1 MKASNVL
8 KINEPESVITPSDV
22 TALAFRSVLLQSSF
36 NYQRMQ
42 AGGWTWALFPYLKKI
57 YAKEPDK
64 LKTAMKD
71 HLEFINTNCTTVG
84 FLMGLTLSL
93 EENNEDR
100 KTINGLKVALF
111 GPLAGIG
118 DAIFWFTVLPIV
130 AGICAS
136 FALQGSI
143 IGPLLFFLVYCGIF
157 LTRIL
162 WTRLGYNLGVKALD
176 KLNTHSKA
184 ISKAASIL
192 GVTVIGGLIAAYVH
206 ITLLTA
212 FPVGTDKVISLQT
225 DFLDK
230 ILPNLLPMAYT
241 LLMFFMLRKKKVSPT
256 VLILMTFVG
265 AIVFSFVGV
274 L

>member
-1 MKASNVL
+1 MTVSNPIEVKKRVTVL
-8 KINEPESVITPSDV
+8 TQGDITK
-22 TALAFRSVLLQSSF
+22 LAVRSVLLQSSF

-42 AGGWTWALFPYLKKI
+42 AGGWSWTLLPFLQKI
-57 YAKEPDK
+57 YKNEPDK
-64 LKTAMKD
+64 LKEAMND
-71 HLEFINTNCTTVG
+71 HMEFINTNCTTVG
-84 FLMGLTLSL
+84 FLMGLMLSL
-93 EENNEDR
+93 EENKEDR

-136 FALQGSI
+136 FALQGSL
-143 IGPLLFFLVYCGIF
+143 IGPILFFMIYCGVF

-162 WTRLGYNLGVKALD
+162 WTRLGYNVGVKAID
-176 KLNTHSKA
+176 KINAHSQA

-192 GVTVIGGLIAAYVH
+192 GVTVIGGLIAAYIH
-206 ITLLTA
+206 ITVIYSI
-212 FPVGTDKVISLQT
+212 PVGTDKTISLQT

-241 LLMFFMLRKKKVSPT
+241 LFMFYLLKKKKISPT
-256 VLILMTFVG
+256 YLILGTFMG
-265 AIVFSFVGV
+265 AILLSLLGI